1 MDHLVLFFCQDL
13 TVLLL
18 LKSVTEFSN
27 FVLFRTSSITIPLL
41 YQRNFRAHLKISTKT
56 LSGVGVGV
64 GAAGNLFIH
73 FGRNDIVLSI
83 TTLQNSSKF
92 SSL

>member
-1 MDHLVLFFCQDL
+1 MCFFE
-13 TVLLL
+13 LLL
-18 LKSVTEFSN
+18 T
-27 FVLFRTSSITIPLL
+27 ITIPLL

-56 LSGVGVGV
+56 LSGVGVG
-64 GAAGNLFIH
+64 AAGNLFIN
-73 FGRNDIVLSI
+73 FGRNDIVYLGEMTMSI